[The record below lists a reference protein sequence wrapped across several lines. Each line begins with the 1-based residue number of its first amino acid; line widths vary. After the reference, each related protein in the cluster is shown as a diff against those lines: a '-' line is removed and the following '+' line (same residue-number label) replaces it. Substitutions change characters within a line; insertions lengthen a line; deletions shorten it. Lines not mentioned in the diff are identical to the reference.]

1 MTAKRYKKHDNTNIQ
16 EVEKNILTKMTTTCK
31 KAIEGLWFKGM
42 RYANLVYENRIL
54 TIQQTQFNNE
64 TLINNLI
71 DSYDRLVQEYNIERE
86 MHRQKIIS
94 KLNSNA
100 KDFTLVS

>member
-1 MTAKRYKKHDNTNIQ
+1 MI
-16 EVEKNILTKMTTTCK
+16 TTYK
-31 KAIEGLWFKGM
+31 KAIEGLWFEGI

-71 DSYDRLVQEYNIERE
+71 DLYDRLV
-86 MHRQKIIS
+86 
-94 KLNSNA
+94 
-100 KDFTLVS
+100 